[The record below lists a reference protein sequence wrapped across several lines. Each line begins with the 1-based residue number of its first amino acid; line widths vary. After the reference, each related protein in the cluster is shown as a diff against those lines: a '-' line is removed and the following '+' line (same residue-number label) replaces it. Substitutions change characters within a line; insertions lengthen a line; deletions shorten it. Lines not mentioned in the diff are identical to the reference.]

1 MSQENVEIVRRAFEA
16 SVRHEN
22 ESVFPLYD
30 PEVEIDLTA
39 SGRGVYHGS
48 EGVRQ
53 YFRDWLSAFE
63 DPSWEVEEWIDAGEP
78 VIAVMR
84 LHGRGKLSGVPAEM
98 LEAHVW
104 TLRNGRLWRLRVY
117 GTKAE
122 AFEAAGLRGVGPP
135 TEESQSG

>member
-1 MSQENVEIVRRAFEA
+1 MSQENVAIVRRAFEA
-16 SVRHEN
+16 SVRHDN

-39 SGRGVYHGS
+39 SGRGVYHGP

-53 YFRDWLSAFE
+53 YFPDWLSAFE
-63 DPSWEVEEWIDAGEP
+63 DRGWEVEEGIDAGEP

-98 LEAHVW
+98 LGGHGRAP
-104 TLRNGRLWRLRVY
+104 RNRKPGAPRL
-117 GTKAE
+117 
-122 AFEAAGLRGVGPP
+122 
-135 TEESQSG
+135 